1 MQALYKS
8 PMNLRDLE
16 YAVCLAA
23 AGQFRRAAERC
34 HVSQPTLS
42 AQIAKLEDELGLQ
55 LFERGP
61 RAATPTV
68 NGRAIIRQAQI
79 VLDEV
84 ERLRALARAGQD
96 PLQGPFQLGVI
107 PTAGP
112 YLMPRLLP
120 VLRKR
125 WPQLRLLLREEQTA
139 GLLDRLRAG
148 SLDAAILSLP
158 LDGDDLRWETLLAEP
173 ILVALPRG
181 HRLAA
186 ESRIAP
192 RALASEP
199 IVLLEEGHCLRDQS
213 LSICE
218 AAGLGNRRDDV
229 QAAGLETLRQMVM
242 AGIGIA
248 LVPELATLAPFGAGD
263 LAVYSRFEPPEPKR
277 ELVLVWRR
285 TFPRGDALQ
294 ELARGL
300 RGALATR
307 PAADRV
313 PTR

>member
-1 MQALYKS
+1 
-8 PMNLRDLE
+8 MNLRDLE

-23 AGQFRRAAERC
+23 EGQFRRAAERC

-61 RAATPTV
+61 RAVTPTV

-96 PLQGPFQLGVI
+96 PLQGPFHLGVI

-112 YLMPRLLP
+112 YLLPRLLP
-120 VLRKR
+120 VFRKR

-158 LDGDDLRWETLLAEP
+158 LDGEDVRWERLLGEP
-173 ILVALPRG
+173 ILLALPRD

-186 ESRIAP
+186 ERRIAP
-192 RALASEP
+192 RALTSEP

-213 LSICE
+213 LSICA
-218 AAGLGNRRDDV
+218 AAGLNNRRDDV

-242 AGIGIA
+242 AGIGVA

-263 LAVYSRFEPPEPKR
+263 LAVYRRFEPPEPKR
-277 ELVLVWRR
+277 ELVLAWRR
-285 TFPRGDALQ
+285 SFPRGDALQ
-294 ELARGL
+294 DLARGL
-300 RGALATR
+300 RGALAPN
-307 PAADRV
+307 PAANRASV
-313 PTR
+313 S

>member
-1 MQALYKS
+1 
-8 PMNLRDLE
+8 MNLRDLE
-16 YAVCLAA
+16 YAVCLASE
-23 AGQFRRAAERC
+23 GQFRRAAERC

-42 AQIAKLEDELGLQ
+42 AQIAKLEDELGVQ

-61 RAATPTV
+61 RAATPTI

-84 ERLRALARAGQD
+84 ERLKALARAGQD
-96 PLQGPFQLGVI
+96 PLQGPFHLGVI

-112 YLMPRLLP
+112 YLLPRVLP

-139 GLLDRLRAG
+139 ALLDRLRVG

-158 LDGDDLRWETLLAEP
+158 LDGDDLRWERLLDEP
-173 ILVALPRG
+173 ILVALPRD

-186 ESRIAP
+186 RKRIAP
-192 RALASEP
+192 RELTSEP
-199 IVLLEEGHCLRDQS
+199 VVLLEEGHCLRDQS

-218 AAGLGNRRDDV
+218 AAGLNNRRDDV

-242 AGIGIA
+242 AGIGVA
-248 LVPELATLAPFGAGD
+248 LVPELATLAPFGADG
-263 LAVYSRFEPPEPKR
+263 LAVYRRFTLPKPKR
-277 ELVLVWRR
+277 ELVLAWRR
-285 TFPRGDALQ
+285 SFPRGDALQ

-300 RGALATR
+300 RGALTAQ
-307 PAADRV
+307 PAAERV
-313 PTR
+313 PPR

>member
-1 MQALYKS
+1 
-8 PMNLRDLE
+8 MNLRDLG

-23 AGQFRRAAERC
+23 QGQFQRAAERC

-42 AQIAKLEDELGLQ
+42 AQIAKLENELGLQ
-55 LFERGP
+55 LVERGP
-61 RAATPTV
+61 RAVTPTV
-68 NGRAIIRQAQI
+68 NGRAVIRQAQI

-84 ERLRALARAGQD
+84 ERLKALARAGQD
-96 PLQGPFQLGVI
+96 PLQGPFHLGVI

-112 YLMPRLLP
+112 YLLPRLLP
-120 VLRKR
+120 VLKKR

-139 GLLDRLRAG
+139 ALLDRLRAG

-158 LDGDDLRWETLLAEP
+158 LDGDDLRWERLLEEP
-173 ILVALPRG
+173 ILVALPRD

-186 ESRIAP
+186 EKQIAP
-192 RALASEP
+192 RALTVEP

-218 AAGLGNRRDDV
+218 AAGLGNHRDDV
-229 QAAGLETLRQMVM
+229 QAAGLESLRQMVM

-248 LVPELATLAPFGAGD
+248 FVPELATLAPFGANE
-263 LAVYSRFEPPEPKR
+263 LAVYRRFQSPEPRR
-277 ELVLVWRR
+277 ELVLAWRR
-285 TFPRGDALQ
+285 SFPRGDALQ
-294 ELARGL
+294 DLARGL

-307 PAADRV
+307 PAADRA